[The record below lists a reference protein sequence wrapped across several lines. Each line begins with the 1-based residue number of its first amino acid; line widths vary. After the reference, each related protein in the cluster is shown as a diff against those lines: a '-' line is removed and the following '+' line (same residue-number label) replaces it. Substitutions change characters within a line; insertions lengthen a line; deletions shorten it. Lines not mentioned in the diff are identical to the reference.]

1 MDGFRRIAW
10 RNCHGPHLALESF
23 LRTCR
28 VSGRR
33 FLLIRRR
40 RVGTFFSLS
49 ASVEGSRVNIAYTKW
64 VTGLGGARLERCRGR
79 TPLQDLD
86 DKALLAA
93 VRVLEDAHKYQ
104 GLFWRAVKQ
113 LALNWE
119 NTFQSLTVA
128 RTWMGALLHRM
139 HFVWPNFCV
148 QDLTW
153 SGVPPSET
161 PWLPI
166 SRRFQNNLR
175 VKKWRAR
182 QCGLLSSRPTKHQ
195 QDFLLF
201 LFLLSRQR
209 LCPRKKSR
217 RTFPSPKMRC

>member
-1 MDGFRRIAW
+1 MALSLPWNRF
-10 RNCHGPHLALESF
+10 CELAES
-23 LRTCR
+23 L
-28 VSGRR
+28 
-33 FLLIRRR
+33 
-40 RVGTFFSLS
+40 VGGAYLYGAEMWAPFIFQS
-49 ASVEGSRVNIAYTKW
+49 ASGESSRVNIAYTKW